1 METITIYGE
10 TDSYLVC
17 EKPAGVLSEKGGLPD
32 LLCEQTGLKELFP
45 VHRLDR
51 PVSGGIVYAKTA
63 AAAADL
69 SGQIARGETEKEYL
83 AVLEGC
89 PEEPEGTWSDLLF
102 HDRTKNKTYVVD
114 RKRAGVR
121 EARLSYKVLGM
132 AGMEDSQFS
141 LVRFLLYT
149 GRTHQI
155 RAQSASRGL
164 PVAGDR
170 RYGSRY
176 REENIALRCAGLRFR
191 DPDTGETVGYRI
203 PIPQTGLWGYFR
215 TDYDKTFI

>member
-1 METITIYGE
+1 MEKITIYGE

-17 EKPAGVLSEKGGLPD
+17 EKPAGIQSEKGGLPD
-32 LLCEQTGLKELFP
+32 IVCEQNGSKELFP
-45 VHRLDR
+45 VHRLYR

-63 AAAADL
+63 AAAADI

-89 PEEPEGTWSDLLF
+89 PEEHEGTWFDLLF

-121 EARLSYKVLGM
+121 EARLSYRVVGTAACGEM
-132 AGMEDSQFS
+132 QFS
-141 LVRFLLYT
+141 LVRFLLET

-164 PVAGDR
+164 PVVGDR
-170 RYGSRY
+170 RYGSKY
-176 REENIALRCAGLRFR
+176 REGGVALRTARLRFR
-191 DPDTGETVGYRI
+191 DPDTGEPAEYSFPV
-203 PIPQTGLWGYFR
+203 PETGVWQYFK
-215 TDYDKTFI
+215 TDSP

>member
-1 METITIYGE
+1 MKKITVYGE

-17 EKPAGVLSEKGGLPD
+17 EKPSGVLSEKGGLPD
-32 LLCEQTGLKELFP
+32 IVCEQTGLKELFP

-69 SGQIARGETEKEYL
+69 SGQIAHGETEKEYI

-89 PEEPEGTWSDLLF
+89 PEEKEGVWSDLLF

-121 EARLSYKVLGM
+121 EARLSYRVVATAEYEGTKFAMVC
-132 AGMEDSQFS
+132 
-141 LVRFLLYT
+141 FLLET

-155 RAQSASRGL
+155 RAQSASRGF

-170 RYGSRY
+170 RYGSKY
-176 REENIALRCAGLRFR
+176 RKGDVALRTVRLRFR
-191 DPDTGETVGYRI
+191 DPDTGKTAEFTF
-203 PIPQTGLWGYFR
+203 PIPDTGVWRYFKK
-215 TDYDKTFI
+215 DSP